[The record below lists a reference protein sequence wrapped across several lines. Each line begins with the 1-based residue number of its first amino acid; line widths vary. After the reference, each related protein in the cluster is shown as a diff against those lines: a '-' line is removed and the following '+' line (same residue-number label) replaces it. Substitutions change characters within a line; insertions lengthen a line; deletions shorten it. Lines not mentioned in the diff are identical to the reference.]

1 MTMIDKEFLSE
12 VNTVERGIACLA
24 NLLHEEGELNKLIEK
39 AMEFVAIN
47 SRAASGVSAQIS
59 RNLASAVQDEDAAWM
74 LNELQQRAV
83 ELGDEADIAHACLA
97 ELRSEL
103 WQASGRR
110 LQMEIHLDRMRIAA
124 AG

>member
-1 MTMIDKEFLSE
+1 M
-12 VNTVERGIACLA
+12 
-24 NLLHEEGELNKLIEK
+24 EL
-39 AMEFVAIN
+39 VATN

-83 ELGDEADIAHACLA
+83 ELGDEADIAHARLA

-103 WQASGRR
+103 CQVSGRR

>member
-1 MTMIDKEFLSE
+1 MTMIDKEFLAE

-24 NLLHEEGELNKLIEK
+24 NLLHEESKVNDRIQA
-39 AMEFVAIN
+39 AMEFVATN

-59 RNLASAVQDEDAAWM
+59 RNLALAVQDEDAAWM

-83 ELGDEADIAHACLA
+83 ELGDEADIAHARLA

-103 WQASGRR
+103 CQVSGRR

>member
-1 MTMIDKEFLSE
+1 MTMIDKEFLAE

-24 NLLHEEGELNKLIEK
+24 NLLHEEAELNKLIQA
-39 AMEFVAIN
+39 AMEFVATN

-83 ELGDEADIAHACLA
+83 ELGDEADIAHARLA

-103 WQASGRR
+103 CQVSGRR

>member
-1 MTMIDKEFLSE
+1 MTMIDKEFLAE

-24 NLLHEEGELNKLIEK
+24 NLLHEEAELNKLIEK
-39 AMEFVAIN
+39 AMEFVAAN

-83 ELGDEADIAHACLA
+83 ELGDEADIAHARLA

-103 WQASGRR
+103 CQVAGRR